1 MMLTTNEKSEYS
13 LKILFED
20 WRKWIFAYNKIRGN
34 RRGQPHAYKYTK
46 LYSGAEPE
54 FIEGDVFEIIIPL
67 TTGAMTKVGP
77 GTSLV
82 SGGEVSGEVGG
93 EVSGEVGTVTV
104 KLDASKLSAL
114 LDFCS
119 EARSRVEMQEFCGIK
134 SQDYFRKNILLPL
147 LDSGRLNRMAPTNQ
161 QARKTMMRW

>member
-1 MMLTTNEKSEYS
+1 MLHTQ
-13 LKILFED
+13 
-20 WRKWIFAYNKIRGN
+20 IFREIGFADELGSGMRNS
-34 RRGQPHAYKYTK
+34 YKYTK

-54 FIEGDVFEIIIPL
+54 FIKGDVFEIIIPL

-77 GTSLV
+77 GTSPV

-114 LDFCS
+114 LDFCC

-147 LDSGRLNRMAPTNQ
+147 LDSGRLNRTIPDKPNSSKQ
-161 QARKTMMRW
+161 KYVRG